1 MNKPTDQRE
10 ILINCFLDDVP
21 LEKIMETYGLTLKQ
35 ITQLKKNKLFSKEL
49 QEKIKTALL
58 ETQNRSH
65 IYIRDGQ
72 KALYHLMN
80 TTKNERLRMEAA
92 RYLLRAVYEN
102 IDMMAT
108 LHTRN
113 EIDEIKKQLNIELE
127 IDGE

>member
-1 MNKPTDQRE
+1 
-10 ILINCFLDDVP
+10 
-21 LEKIMETYGLTLKQ
+21 
-35 ITQLKKNKLFSKEL
+35 
-49 QEKIKTALL
+49 
-58 ETQNRSH
+58 
-65 IYIRDGQ
+65 
-72 KALYHLMN
+72 MN

-127 IDGE
+127 IDGK